1 MFKIVTSSANTRVKT
16 SRQLHSRSGILKN
29 GLYLVE
35 GPRFISDRSATSWP
49 EWVLLA
55 EDAGEPAAELAGRL
69 DSAGCDI
76 LQLPRD
82 IFVDVS
88 DTETSQGI
96 IAVIPLPPS
105 DPSLLPETGLH
116 LLLDAVSDPGNMG
129 TILRSAAAFGCSAV
143 VSGSGSCF
151 PFIPKVTRA
160 AAGLN
165 GMVPLAYD
173 VKLPSFIREN
183 RGRMEFAGA
192 DASGGSLERLHE
204 MRGALGLV
212 IGSEAHGISAE
223 VEELLNFTVAIP
235 MAKGVESLNA
245 AVSASILLREA
256 SRGTVPTGSGNNG
269 PVSG

>member
-1 MFKIVTSSANTRVKT
+1 MLTRVTSPANTRVKT
-16 SRQLHSRSGILKN
+16 SRQLHSRSGVLKN

-35 GPRFISDRSATSWP
+35 GPRFVSDRSATLSP

-55 EDAGEPAAELAGRL
+55 DDAGDPASELAGRL
-69 DSAGCDI
+69 ASAGCDV

-82 IFVDVS
+82 IFADVS

-96 IAVIPLPPS
+96 IAVMPLPAS
-105 DPSLLPETGLH
+105 DPSLLPGTGLH

-165 GMVPLAYD
+165 GMVPLIYD
-173 VKLPSFIREN
+173 VKLSSFIRDN

-204 MRGALGLV
+204 KRGALGLV

-223 VEELLNFTVAIP
+223 VGKLLDFTVAIP
-235 MAKGVESLNA
+235 MAEGVESLNA

-256 SRGTVPTGSGNNG
+256 SRITVPIGSGNNG
-269 PVSG
+269 PASG